1 MGKNFDFEIF
11 VLKYVS
17 KHSKSIPTKKNFEQN
32 FLTMP
37 FFHYFGDLGQKMT
50 KSQEKFCNRKKI
62 SIFSF

>member
-17 KHSKSIPTKKNFEQN
+17 KHSKSIPTKKKFEQN

-50 KSQEKFCNRKKI
+50 KSHEKI
-62 SIFSF
+62 L